1 MATAESVLEPAP
13 EPEPEPASEVALAV
27 APLDRPPLHMPR
39 GSVRAL
45 LTLMLVGVVCV
56 EILRGHTLDP
66 LWTETLAIALAYYFT
81 TRRFLDLTPEQV
93 RHLKAEG
100 ILPDESRPLKLPG
113 FTVRGLILLAFLG
126 VAMYLQQNG
135 RLHETQAVSTLGLV
149 GAYLLG
155 TITQKIRTRIFHGRH
170 PWVRRIWEDLKAGVT
185 LLVLTAVVIVY
196 LSGEAQRLPG
206 PWSTLTLALTLFYF
220 GSR

>member
-1 MATAESVLEPAP
+1 
-13 EPEPEPASEVALAV
+13 
-27 APLDRPPLHMPR
+27 MPR

-56 EILRGHTLDP
+56 EVVRGQALDP

-81 TRRFLDLTPEQV
+81 TRRFLDLTPEQI

-100 ILPDESRPLKLPG
+100 ILPDESHPLNLPG
-113 FTVRGLILLAFLG
+113 FTVRGLILLAFLSL
-126 VAMYLQQNG
+126 ALYLQRHG

-149 GAYLLG
+149 GSYLLG
-155 TITQKIRTRIFHGRH
+155 TVALRLRVWVFRGRH
-170 PWVRRIWEDLKAGVT
+170 PWVRRAWEDLKAGVT
-185 LLVLTAVVIVY
+185 LAVMAAVSVLVLTSETVRIPA
-196 LSGEAQRLPG
+196 LWQ
-206 PWSTLTLALTLFYF
+206 TLTLALALFYF